1 MRPRQQRRWCG
12 WLIAVA
18 LVLALA
24 PACAP
29 TNASLP
35 LGNPS
40 PPNEAGA
47 PGASPPAAQ
56 PTTTPTAVS
65 PITALLAIPTETP
78 APPQQKIVIESPARG
93 AAVSNPFRLA
103 GSVALTPM
111 DRTLRYRVTDAFG
124 DVISDGTMDVEGV
137 PGEAGVFSA
146 TITHGMWPAG
156 PLRIEV
162 SAPDGAAE
170 QTAQIP
176 ALTVNL
182 PHGVSLA
189 INGVATKLRADT
201 VSRKPNVRFPIDW
214 NGWPRHLR
222 LLFDEDQLGEEFDP
236 RQRQILI
243 LPLQDYQRLFR
254 GAEAESFGRAI
265 QAFQALLA
273 ERPAQLK
280 QDPLLLP
287 ASDLSQAMRAQ
298 VRYLGF
304 NGGSGMRFLTH
315 LTQELRPLTA
325 SSLIYTFQGL
335 THDGRYYIAA
345 YFPVT
350 TTALPATP
358 AEITQAE
365 RDEFKRDYFAYA
377 EGIAQKLDAQPKS
390 FTPPLAALDAMIASL
405 QIGDAA
411 LDTEP
416 LTADAPI
423 GRATELLNIRSGPG
437 TRFRIIGQL
446 DPGEQVEL
454 FTRNADASWL
464 RIRSESG
471 AVGWVS
477 RDYVDTAFDIRQ
489 LPIQP

>member
-1 MRPRQQRRWCG
+1 M
-12 WLIAVA
+12 
-18 LVLALA
+18 
-24 PACAP
+24 
-29 TNASLP
+29 
-35 LGNPS
+35 
-40 PPNEAGA
+40 GA
-47 PGASPPAAQ
+47 
-56 PTTTPTAVS
+56 
-65 PITALLAIPTETP
+65 ALLAIPTETP

-93 AAVSNPFRLA
+93 AVVSSPFRLA

-111 DRTLRYRVTDAFG
+111 DKTLRYRITDAFG
-124 DVISDGTMDVEGV
+124 DVIGDGAMDVQGI

-146 TITHGMWPAG
+146 TITHAMWPPG

-162 SAPDGAAE
+162 AAADGAAE

-176 ALTVNL
+176 MLTVNL
-182 PHGVSLA
+182 PQGVSLA
-189 INGVATKLRADT
+189 INGVAAKLRAET
-201 VSRKPNVRFPIDW
+201 VPRKPNVRFPIDW

-222 LLFDEDQLGEEFDP
+222 LLFDEDQPGGGFDP

-243 LPLQDYQRLFR
+243 LPLRDYQRLFR
-254 GAEAESFGRAI
+254 GAEAESFGQAI
-265 QAFQALLA
+265 RAFQALLA

-298 VRYLGF
+298 VRYLEF
-304 NGGSGMRFLTH
+304 NGGSGVRFLAH

-345 YFPVT
+345 YLPVT
-350 TTALPATP
+350 TTALPAAP
-358 AEITQAE
+358 AEITQTE

-390 FTPPLAALDAMIASL
+390 FTPALAAIDAMIASL
-405 QIGDAA
+405 RIDGDV
-411 LDTEP
+411 LSGRP
-416 LTADAPI
+416 LSADAPI
-423 GRATELLNIRSGPG
+423 GWATELLNIRSGPS

-446 DPGEQVEL
+446 DPGEQAEL

-471 AVGWVS
+471 VVGWVS